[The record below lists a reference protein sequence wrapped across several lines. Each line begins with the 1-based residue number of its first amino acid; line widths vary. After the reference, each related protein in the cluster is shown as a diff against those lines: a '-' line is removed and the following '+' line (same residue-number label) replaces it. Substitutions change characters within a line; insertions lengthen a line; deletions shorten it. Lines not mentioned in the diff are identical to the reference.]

1 MVSILTKIGK
11 LLDVPSSSKNSK
23 GLASGFKMNFG
34 GICRK
39 SKREVLNSYN
49 NGYLNYQNS
58 DSDIHGLASII
69 SLSVVT
75 KYVVSRVILPQ
86 SVVSY

>member
-11 LLDVPSSSKNSK
+11 LLDVPSLSKN
-23 GLASGFKMNFG
+23 
-34 GICRK
+34 CRK
-39 SKREVLNSYN
+39 SKREVLKSYN